1 MTARIIITGVITLLC
16 AGCGGTVRAQDGP
29 PVYDGE
35 VIVKFSAGQDIDT
48 RIGEALQSLDG
59 PEADTHHPEI
69 RDHVSRLSEEAGVPL
84 AMVRITGGGELIL
97 AIPRRLLLE
106 SLAERVRSRA
116 DVSAVEIRHD
126 PSETALS
133 HNDELIVEFGGEA
146 DALERL
152 RESSEAECKE
162 VARSIIGTLLEE
174 PAYSFDGRRLNDN
187 RLSISVDVQKVALD
201 LAARLNER
209 PDIEYAQPNFA
220 VRVYDDSRC

>member
-1 MTARIIITGVITLLC
+1 MTARIIFTGALALLC
-16 AGCGGTVRAQDGP
+16 AGCAGALRAQDGP

-35 VIVKFSAGQDIDT
+35 LIVKFSAGEDIDT
-48 RIGEALQSLDG
+48 RIGEALRALDG
-59 PEADTHHPEI
+59 PDTEMHHPEI
-69 RDHVSRLSEEAGVPL
+69 RDEVSRLSEQAGVPL
-84 AMVRITGGGELIL
+84 VMVRITGGGELML
-97 AIPRRLLLE
+97 AISRRVFLE

-116 DVSAVEIRHD
+116 EVNAVEIFHD

-162 VARSIIGTLLEE
+162 VARSIISTLLEE
-174 PAYSFDGRRLNDN
+174 PAYSFDGRRLDDN
-187 RLSISVDVQKVALD
+187 RLSISVDIQKVALD